1 MIKQILLEPL
11 THFILI
17 AISFFIIFDV
27 MTPEQDDNKS
37 ITVTSGRIEQL
48 NNRFSKVWQREPT
61 EAELSKLIENYTL
74 DEIYTLEARAL
85 GLDIDDGI
93 IRKRL
98 RQKMEF
104 MLQDMSAIVPPTE
117 QALQG
122 FYLQSKNKYK
132 SADQYSFSQV
142 FISTDRSRVELENLL
157 EKQQKNII
165 NNKKPIGDNSL
176 LPAHLE
182 LAFSDKINR
191 LFGKKFVPALQSAPL
206 NEWHGPISSGLGL
219 HFIRLDKY
227 KKGELPALAS
237 VKEKVLNDWRYQK
250 NNTFKKEFE
259 QKLLKEYQVN
269 IQQPTL
275 LGQ

>member
-37 ITVTSGRIEQL
+37 ITVTNGRIEQL

-93 IRKRL
+93 IRRRL

-104 MLQDMSAIVPPTE
+104 MLQDMVAIVPPTE
-117 QALQG
+117 PALQS
-122 FYLQSKNKYK
+122 FYQQSQDKYK
-132 SADQYSFSQV
+132 SADQYSFSHV
-142 FISTDRSRVELENLL
+142 FISTDRPRAELESLL
-157 EKQQKNII
+157 EKQQKNIL
-165 NNKKPIGDNSL
+165 NNKKPTGDNSL

-182 LAFSDKINR
+182 LAVSGQVDR
-191 LFGKKFVPALQSAPL
+191 LFGKKFVQALQNAPL
-206 NEWHGPISSGLGL
+206 NEWHGPIRSGLGL
-219 HFIRLDKY
+219 HFIKLDKY
-227 KKGELPALAS
+227 IKGELPALAR

-250 NNTFKKEFE
+250 NITFKKAFE